1 MEKKPMVGVGLR
13 PTHYPVL
20 EIESETNIEKSVDW
34 FEAISENY
42 MNTEGRPIKML
53 LHVRKAYP
61 VALHGVGLSIASHDG
76 VSEVY
81 LKKLKSLIDRVEPII
96 VSDHFCW
103 SSMGGH
109 YSHDLLPFP
118 FHSEVLDIICKNV
131 ETVQD
136 FMGRQLCLENIS
148 YYLKSK
154 TDEMPESH
162 FINEVCRRTG
172 CGLLLDLNNVDVN
185 AKNHGF
191 QAFEFIKELNFNNVK
206 QIHLAG
212 PSQEEGFVFDTH
224 STPVPD
230 SVWKLY
236 QQFTDIKKDVPVI
249 IEWDENIPSF
259 QVLEEEVLK
268 VRHIINNQEA
278 HT

>member
-1 MEKKPMVGVGLR
+1 MTKENTMIGVGLR
-13 PTHYPVL
+13 PSHYPEL
-20 EIESETNIEKSVDW
+20 EANSETKVDW

-42 MNTEGRPIKML
+42 MNTEGRPLKML
-53 LHVRKAYP
+53 LHVRKTYP
-61 VALHGVGLSIASHDG
+61 VALHGVGLSIGSHDG
-76 VSEVY
+76 VSQNY
-81 LKKLKSLIDRVEPII
+81 LNKLKALVNRVDPVI

-103 SSMGGH
+103 SSIGGH

-118 FHSEVLDIICKNV
+118 FHSETLDTLCENV
-131 ETVQD
+131 EKVQD
-136 FMGRQLCLENIS
+136 FLGKQICLENIS

-154 TDEMPESH
+154 TDEMSESH
-162 FINEVCRRTG
+162 FINEVCKRTG

-185 AKNHGF
+185 ARNHGF
-191 QAFEFIKELNFNNVK
+191 GAFEFCKELDFNNVK

-230 SVWKLY
+230 SVWELY
-236 QQFTDIKKDVPVI
+236 RQFIGIKEKVPVI

-259 QVLEEEVLK
+259 QVLEEEVHKARNILSSL
-268 VRHIINNQEA
+268 EA
-278 HT
+278 NP

>member
-1 MEKKPMVGVGLR
+1 MDKTPMVGVGLR
-13 PTHYPVL
+13 PTHYPEL
-20 EIESETNIEKSVDW
+20 EMDTETNARKRVDW

-42 MNTEGRPIKML
+42 MNTEGRPLKML
-53 LHVRKAYP
+53 LHVRKSYP
-61 VALHGVGLSIASHDG
+61 VALHGVGLSIGSHDS

-81 LKKLKSLIDRVEPII
+81 LKKLKSLVERVEPSI

-103 SSMGGH
+103 SSIGGH

-118 FHSEVLDIICKNV
+118 FHSEALDIICRNV

-136 FMGRQLCLENIS
+136 FMGRQICLENIS

-154 TDEMPESH
+154 TDEMPEAH

-185 AKNHGF
+185 SKNHGF
-191 QAFEFIKELNFNNVK
+191 RAFEFINELDLNHVK

-212 PSQEEGFVFDTH
+212 PSQEDGFVFDTH

-230 SVWKLY
+230 SVWTLY
-236 QQFTDIKKDVPVI
+236 RQFTDIKKNVPVI
-249 IEWDENIPSF
+249 IEWDENVPSF
-259 QVLEEEVLK
+259 HVLEEEVLK
-268 VRHIINNQEA
+268 VRKIQNAREVHP
-278 HT
+278 